1 MKQRFEPIKGETFRK
16 MYYLKYMRSIVHP
29 GENVGTLAGQSVGE
43 PSTQMTLN
51 TFHLAG
57 HGAANMTL
65 GIPRLKEILM
75 TTPTNIKTP
84 NMIVYFRRDLEG
96 LDKAQMEMYANRFK
110 RLKLSDVTKELKVS
124 QEIAADDAG
133 NILRLYNI
141 TIEIESAKKIKKNL
155 GISFKGLAK
164 VFSDQFITLLMS
176 EIMKQLKKAS

>member
-1 MKQRFEPIKGETFRK
+1 
-16 MYYLKYMRSIVHP
+16 
-29 GENVGTLAGQSVGE
+29 
-43 PSTQMTLN
+43 
-51 TFHLAG
+51 
-57 HGAANMTL
+57 
-65 GIPRLKEILM
+65 
-75 TTPTNIKTP
+75 
-84 NMIVYFRRDLEG
+84 
-96 LDKAQMEMYANRFK
+96 MYANKFK

-176 EIMKQLKKAS
+176 EIMK